1 MELME
6 TRPDVYVGS
15 GVVSGVV
22 ISNIVAFMGGNIG
35 DGRVVSDTTC
45 SKGEGLAEGDGKG
58 EGGSVEALG
67 ANRVDN
73 VDGINMVLSG
83 CIDHRGC

>member
-1 MELME
+1 MESME

-22 ISNIVAFMGGNIG
+22 TLDIVAFMGGNIG
-35 DGRVVSDTTC
+35 DGRVVCDMTC
-45 SKGEGLAEGDGKG
+45 SKGEGLVESDGKG

-67 ANRVDN
+67 ANRADN
-73 VDGINMVLSG
+73 VDGINMVLSV

>member
-6 TRPDVYVGS
+6 TRLDVYVGS
-15 GVVSGVV
+15 GVVSSVV
-22 ISNIVAFMGGNIG
+22 TSDIVAFMGGNIG
-35 DGRVVSDTTC
+35 DGRVVCDMTC
-45 SKGEGLAEGDGKG
+45 SKGEGLVE

-67 ANRVDN
+67 ANRADN
-73 VDGINMVLSG
+73 VDGINMVLSV